1 MEIPGDERG
10 SRCAEVPSR
19 WAGQGD
25 PQGPRWEAGLAEM
38 LPGDSHSPAGLV
50 QKGLGVFLLPLLPLF
65 LSLLSPEC
73 C

>member
-19 WAGQGD
+19 GAGQGD
-25 PQGPRWEAGLAEM
+25 PQGPRREAGLAEM

-50 QKGLGVFLLPLLPLF
+50 QKGLGVLLPLLPLF
-65 LSLLSPEC
+65 LSLLSPERC
-73 C
+73 